1 MTEINWEEMIDD
13 LVTTALE
20 IYIQDKVGK
29 AVINELFYA
38 GENGASF
45 NQLKDRTKLNPS
57 SLQRRLGSYIKAG
70 LVENFLR
77 KAGDTRFYSQYRLTA
92 VGRVVSREVE
102 NVGISLRKKIA
113 TQLEYISEVP
123 EVQNL
128 TKRVEIE
135 PLVVIYTTSGL
146 INNTEK
152 HFLRKSRIESVAMEL
167 NPAKRWEDIARNKE
181 AEKNLFSQMLTFTA
195 GDNQ

>member
-20 IYIQDKVGK
+20 VYIQDKAGK

-38 GENGASF
+38 GENGTSF
-45 NQLKDRTKLNPS
+45 NQLKNRTKLNPS
-57 SLQRRLGSYIKAG
+57 SLQRRLGSCIKAG
-70 LVENFLR
+70 LVENFLK

-102 NVGISLRKKIA
+102 NVEINLRRKIA

-123 EVQNL
+123 EVKKLVKRDEFESQLVLYKKSDHIYNRENHFFL
-128 TKRVEIE
+128 WSETEEVTK
-135 PLVVIYTTSGL
+135 
-146 INNTEK
+146 N
-152 HFLRKSRIESVAMEL
+152 L
-167 NPAKRWEDIARNKE
+167 NPVRKWEDIARNIDVE
-181 AEKNLFSQMLTFTA
+181 GSLFSKRHTAIA
-195 GDNQ
+195 GDN